1 MFSYEERIKAV
12 KLLLQYDMSY
22 STVIRELGYPTKET
36 LWNWYNE
43 YSQNGDLHQ
52 NFIKQPKYSEEEIQ
66 RAVNYYLEHG
76 RSISKTVKKLGYP
89 SRPILNKWILELAPE
104 KKRHC
109 RSGGSIVEY
118 TREQKEQAVISL
130 CSRSK
135 PAKEVAAEHGT
146 TR

>member
-1 MFSYEERIKAV
+1 M
-12 KLLLQYDMSY
+12 
-22 STVIRELGYPTKET
+22 T
-36 LWNWYNE
+36 LSKDE
-43 YSQNGDLHQ
+43 
-52 NFIKQPKYSEEEIQ
+52 KQ

-76 RSISKTVKKLGYP
+76 RCVARTVKKLGYP
-89 SRPILNKWILELAPE
+89 SRATLDKWILELAAE

-135 PAKEVAAEHGT
+135 PAKKVAAEHGT
-146 TR
+146 TRETLYNWKRQLLKEGRVHLKPGR